1 MDVMPYIVYYY
12 DVKIAIE
19 LMKSLRVEIVSNMYA
34 YSPRVILLASMH
46 SYCSSH
52 IRASTSW
59 YIRIYAKYI
68 LLKSSIILIR
78 SYIIISIMNNI
89 IIMSMHTTS

>member
-1 MDVMPYIVYYY
+1 MPYIVYYY

-34 YSPRVILLASMH
+34 YSRVILLASMH
-46 SYCSSH
+46 SYCSSR

-59 YIRIYAKYI
+59 YTHVYMQNIYYSRVVVYQYARVYT
-68 LLKSSIILIR
+68 LVIIF
-78 SYIIISIMNNI
+78 IMNNI

>member
-34 YSPRVILLASMH
+34 YSTLARVILLASMH
-46 SYCSSH
+46 SYCSSR

-68 LLKSSIILIR
+68 LL
-78 SYIIISIMNNI
+78 
-89 IIMSMHTTS
+89 

>member
-34 YSPRVILLASMH
+34 YSSRVILLASMH
-46 SYCSSH
+46 TLV
-52 IRASTSW
+52 ATVVV
-59 YIRIYAKYI
+59 IYELVHHGIYV
-68 LLKSSIILIR
+68 
-78 SYIIISIMNNI
+78 YMQNI
-89 IIMSMHTTS
+89 YYSRVVLY